1 MGGKAGG
8 VNYRPA
14 PHTVERE
21 QEPAP
26 APVTIDPDAA
36 IVAEYDGP
44 EFRCWQDD
52 GFDRKGMQ

>member
-1 MGGKAGG
+1 